1 MRYETVT
8 VQECLNMYHIKGKR
22 TILHNGKV
30 LGFQKEKADKLGKD
44 FERRTAARIVKL
56 GIAMNQLPKVYTHV
70 LIHGDTGCLCV
81 IVYENGTQVYENRVF
96 LSNKDGLR
104 KIVRDMKIMRKEAR
118 RSER

>member
-44 FERRTAARIVKL
+44 FERRTAARIVPHVCSGL
-56 GIAMNQLPKVYTHV
+56 FSMNQ
-70 LIHGDTGCLCV
+70 
-81 IVYENGTQVYENRVF
+81 NQ
-96 LSNKDGLR
+96 S
-104 KIVRDMKIMRKEAR
+104 
-118 RSER
+118 

>member
-44 FERRTAARIVKL
+44 FERWQLSTPRQRVQSSRSKL
-56 GIAMNQLPKVYTHV
+56 K
-70 LIHGDTGCLCV
+70 C
-81 IVYENGTQVYENRVF
+81 
-96 LSNKDGLR
+96 
-104 KIVRDMKIMRKEAR
+104 
-118 RSER
+118 